1 MSEDAPRFRLG
12 RLGALAHRNFQ
23 LFFMGQGVSLVGT
36 WMQSVALGWLVL
48 ELTNSPV
55 LVGLNSALRSLGV
68 LLFTLYAGVVVD
80 RVDKRRLIVLT
91 QILQMVEALILAIV
105 VWTHTVAVWQVMVL
119 ATFVG
124 VVNAFDIP
132 ARQAFMVELV
142 GKEDLVNAIALNS
155 SLFNATRILGPAI
168 AGVVIGASGVGLCFF
183 LNGISYLAVI
193 WGLLAM
199 RLPKFEARPTGESEW
214 QRFRG
219 GLQFI
224 LGEPRMASLVFQVA
238 VLSLFGFP
246 VLVMMPVF
254 ARDVLHTNAGGYGAL
269 MAAVGAGAMLGALA
283 LALLSDRVPKGR
295 TLLIGGAAFSALLI
309 LFSFSPSFT
318 LSLALLALTGCA
330 MIVATALTNTLIQT
344 LVPDALRGRVMGFYA
359 FMFVGMAPLGAFQ
372 AGWLSERITAPYA
385 TALGGAICLVV
396 MLSAWWRVPALRETN

>member
-1 MSEDAPRFRLG
+1 MSEIAARF
-12 RLGALAHRNFQ
+12 RLGALAHRNFR
-23 LFFMGQGVSLVGT
+23 LFFLGQGTSLIGT

-48 ELTNSPV
+48 DLTNSPF
-55 LVGLNSALRSLGV
+55 LVGLNAALRSLGV

-80 RVDKRRLIVLT
+80 RVDKRRMIVIT
-91 QILQMVEALILAIV
+91 QILQMVEALILAAL

-124 VVNAFDIP
+124 IVSAFDIP
-132 ARQAFMVELV
+132 ARQSFMVELV

-155 SLFNATRILGPAI
+155 SLFNGTRIVGPAI
-168 AGVVIGASGVGLCFF
+168 AGVIIGASGVGLCFF
-183 LNGISYLAVI
+183 LNGVSYLAVI

-199 RLPKFEARPTGESEW
+199 RLPAFEERPSHESEW
-214 QRFRG
+214 ERFRG

-224 LGEPRMASLVFQVA
+224 RSDPRMSALVLQVA

-254 ARDVLHTNAGGYGAL
+254 ARDVLRTGPGGYGAL

-283 LALLSDRVPKGR
+283 LALRSERVSKGR
-295 TLLIGGAAFSALLI
+295 TLLAGGMAFSILLGLFAL
-309 LFSFSPSFT
+309 SPWFPV
-318 LSLALLALTGCA
+318 SLGLLALTGCA
-330 MIVATALTNTLIQT
+330 MIVTTALTNTLLQT
-344 LVPDALRGRVMGFYA
+344 LVPDHLRGRVMGFYA

-372 AGWLSERITAPYA
+372 AGWLAEHIGAPAGTAIGA
-385 TALGGAICLVV
+385 AICLSG
-396 MLSAWWRVPALRETN
+396 MLVTWWRVPELRETA

>member
-1 MSEDAPRFRLG
+1 MSEDARRF

-23 LFFMGQGVSLVGT
+23 LFFMGQGTSLVGT

-48 ELTNSPV
+48 ELTNSPF
-55 LVGLNSALRSLGV
+55 LVGLNSALRSFGV
-68 LLFTLYAGVVVD
+68 LLFTLYAGIVVD

-91 QILQMVEALILAIV
+91 QVLQMVEALILAV
-105 VWTHTVAVWQVMVL
+105 LVWTHVVAVWQVMAL

-155 SLFNATRILGPAI
+155 SLFNATRILGPAV
-168 AGVVIGASGVGLCFF
+168 AGVIIGAWGVGLCFF
-183 LNGISYLAVI
+183 LNGISYIAVI
-193 WGLLAM
+193 WGLQAM
-199 RLPKFEARPTGESEW
+199 RLPAFVERPSTESEW

-219 GLQFI
+219 GLHFI
-224 LGEPRMASLVFQVA
+224 LGDQRMSALVLQVA
-238 VLSLFGFP
+238 ILSLFGFP

-254 ARDVLHTNAGGYGAL
+254 ARDVLHTGAGGYGAL

-283 LALLSDRVPKGR
+283 LALVSDRVPKGR
-295 TLLIGGAAFSALLI
+295 TLLGGGVAFSVL
-309 LFSFSPSFT
+309 
-318 LSLALLALTGCA
+318 LSLFALSPWFSVSLVLLALTGCG
-330 MIVATALTNTLIQT
+330 MIVTTALTNTLIQT
-344 LVPDALRGRVMGFYA
+344 LVPDELRGRVMGFYA

-372 AGWLSERITAPYA
+372 AGWLSERISAPFA
-385 TALGGAICLVV
+385 TALGGLICLVSI
-396 MLSAWWRVPALRETN
+396 LAAWWRVPALRETM

>member
-1 MSEDAPRFRLG
+1 MSEDALRF

-23 LFFMGQGVSLVGT
+23 LFFLGQGTSLVGT

-48 ELTNSPV
+48 EITNSPF

-80 RVDKRRLIVLT
+80 RADKRRLIVIT
-91 QILQMVEALILAIV
+91 QILQMVEALILAV
-105 VWTHTVAVWQVMVL
+105 LVWTHTVAVWQVMVL

-124 VVNAFDIP
+124 IVNAFDIP
-132 ARQAFMVELV
+132 ARQSFMVDLV

-155 SLFNATRILGPAI
+155 SLFNATRIIGPAI
-168 AGVVIGASGVGLCFF
+168 AGVIIGAGGVGLCFF
-183 LNGISYLAVI
+183 LNGVSYIAVI

-199 RLPKFEARPTGESEW
+199 RLPPFVPRPSTESEW

-219 GLQFI
+219 GLRFI
-224 LGEPRMASLVFQVA
+224 LGDRRMSALVAQVA
-238 VLSLFGFP
+238 ILSLFGFP

-269 MAAVGAGAMLGALA
+269 MAAVGAGAMLGALG

-295 TLLIGGAAFSALLI
+295 TLLGGGVAFSVLLSFFAVSPW
-309 LFSFSPSFT
+309 FSV
-318 LSLALLALTGCA
+318 SLVLLALTGCG
-330 MIVATALTNTLIQT
+330 MIVTTALTNTLIQT
-344 LVPDALRGRVMGFYA
+344 LVPDELRGRVMGFYA

-372 AGWLSERITAPYA
+372 AGWLAERIGAPYA
-385 TALGGAICLVV
+385 TVLGGVICLAS
-396 MLSAWWRVPALRETN
+396 MLWTWWKVPALREAM

>member
-1 MSEDAPRFRLG
+1 MSENAARF

-23 LFFMGQGVSLVGT
+23 LFFMGQGTSLVGT

-48 ELTNSPV
+48 DLTNSPF

-80 RVDKRRLIVLT
+80 RVDKRRMIVIT
-91 QILQMVEALILAIV
+91 QILQMVEALILAV
-105 VWTHTVAVWQVMVL
+105 LVWTHSVAVWQVMVL

-132 ARQAFMVELV
+132 ARQSFMVDLV

-155 SLFNATRILGPAI
+155 SLFNATRIVGPAI
-168 AGVVIGASGVGLCFF
+168 AGVIIGASGVGLCFF
-183 LNGISYLAVI
+183 LNGVSYIAVI

-199 RLPKFEARPTGESEW
+199 RLPAFVEHPTLESEW

-224 LGEPRMASLVFQVA
+224 LGDRRMTALVVQVA
-238 VLSLFGFP
+238 ILSLFGFP

-254 ARDVLHTNAGGYGAL
+254 ARDVLHTGAGGYGAL
-269 MAAVGAGAMLGALA
+269 MASVGAGAMLGALA
-283 LALLSDRVPKGR
+283 LALVSDRVPKGR
-295 TLLIGGAAFSALLI
+295 TLLAGGVAFSVL
-309 LFSFSPSFT
+309 
-318 LSLALLALTGCA
+318 LSLFAVSPWFPLSLVLLALTGCA
-330 MIVATALTNTLIQT
+330 MIVTTALTNTLIQT
-344 LVPDALRGRVMGFYA
+344 LVPDQLRGRVMGFYA

-372 AGWLSERITAPYA
+372 SGWLSERIGAPHA
-385 TALGGAICLVV
+385 TVVGGIICLAAMVV
-396 MLSAWWRVPALRETN
+396 AWWRVPALRETV

>member
-1 MSEDAPRFRLG
+1 MSEGALRF

-23 LFFMGQGVSLVGT
+23 LFFLGQGVSLVGT

-48 ELTNSPV
+48 ELTNSPF

-68 LLFTLYAGVVVD
+68 LLFTLYAGIVVD

-91 QILQMVEALILAIV
+91 QLLQMVEGLILAAL
-105 VWTHTVAVWQVMVL
+105 VWTHTVAVWQVMAL
-119 ATFVG
+119 AAFVG

-132 ARQAFMVELV
+132 GRQAFMVDLV

-155 SLFNATRILGPAI
+155 SLFNATRIVGPAI
-168 AGVVIGASGVGLCFF
+168 AGVIIGWRGVGLCFF
-183 LNGISYLAVI
+183 LNGVSYIAVI

-199 RLPKFEARPTGESEW
+199 RLPKFVEAPSSESEW

-224 LGEPRMASLVFQVA
+224 LGDRRMSALVLQVA

-254 ARDVLHTNAGGYGAL
+254 ARDVLHTQAGGYGAL
-269 MAAVGAGAMLGALA
+269 MAAVGLGAMLGALA
-283 LALLSDRVPKGR
+283 LALVSDRVPKGR
-295 TLLIGGAAFSALLI
+295 TLLGGGVAFSFFLSFFALSPW
-309 LFSFSPSFT
+309 FSV
-318 LSLALLALTGCA
+318 SLVLLALTGCA
-330 MIVATALTNTLIQT
+330 MIVTTALTNTLIQT
-344 LVPDALRGRVMGFYA
+344 FVPDELRGRVMGFYA

-372 AGWLSERITAPYA
+372 AGWLSEHIGAPIA
-385 TALGGAICLVV
+385 TAAGGVVCLAA
-396 MLSAWWRVPALRETN
+396 MLISWWRVPALRETY